1 MNNIDTLVIIG
12 NGFDIWQKLD
22 TSYFRFKEFL
32 LSHIDNIMDE
42 LQIDKRGTAASILQ
56 WRGCVGCIET

>member
-22 TSYFRFKEFL
+22 TSYFRFKEYL
-32 LSHIDNIMDE
+32 LAHIDNIMDE
-42 LQIDKRGTAASILQ
+42 LQIDKIIIR
-56 WRGCVGCIET
+56 VY